1 MRMREPAVAGLFYPK
16 QPAELQASVQR
27 YLREARGPGA
37 SAQSIKALIGPH
49 AGFQYSGP
57 IAGSAYAPLKSHAQA
72 ISRVVIFSPAH
83 RVHVKGIA
91 ASSAHGFRTPLGPVP
106 VDTEAV
112 AGLLTLPGVKIHDE
126 AHAPEHGVETHL
138 PFLQE
143 VLNHRHSSD
152 TPETQP
158 RWTLVPLLVGDAEPA
173 DVVPVLEKLW
183 GGPETLIVISSDLSH
198 FLDYASATALDRRT
212 ADSIA
217 ALDAVALASIGDNSA
232 CGRIPLGALLQIAK
246 AKNLKSV
253 TLDVRNSGDTAGSR
267 DQVVG
272 YGAFVLA

>member
-1 MRMREPAVAGLFYPK
+1 MRMREPAVAGLFYPR
-16 QPAELQASVQR
+16 QPPELQASVQR
-27 YLREARGPGA
+27 YLREARGAASSPG
-37 SAQSIKALIGPH
+37 IKALVGPH

-57 IAGSAYAPLKSHAQA
+57 IAGSAYAPLKAHAQA
-72 ISRVVIFSPAH
+72 ISRVVLFSPAH
-83 RVHVKGIA
+83 RVYVKGIA

-112 AGLLTLPGVKIHDE
+112 AEVLRLPGVKVHDE
-126 AHAPEHGVETHL
+126 AHAPEHGIETHL

-143 VLNHRHSSD
+143 VLNHRHGSD

-173 DVVPVLEKLW
+173 EVVPVLEKLW
-183 GGPETLIVISSDLSH
+183 GGPETLVVISSDLSH
-198 FLDYASATALDRRT
+198 FLDYASATDQDRRT
-212 ADSIA
+212 ADAIG
-217 ALDAVALASIGDNSA
+217 ALDAAALESIGDNSA
-232 CGRIPLGALLQIAK
+232 CGRVPLGALLQIAK
-246 AKNLKSV
+246 SKQLKAA

-272 YGAFVLA
+272 YGAFVFTR